1 MDKYGIK
8 QMSDDG
14 ALLDIVIKVLDNS
27 ESQIN
32 QYKDGQTNLFNYFVG
47 QVMKETKGQAN
58 PVKLKEMLDQ
68 ELAKR

>member
-1 MDKYGIK
+1 
-8 QMSDDG
+8 MSDDG

-58 PVKLKEMLDQ
+58 PVKLKELLDQ